1 LLDNYLHQRFRK
13 RKQASFGL
21 LYGLQIKEDIRQCF
35 SNKDRGGVFM
45 DSVDARLFIT
55 DREMILLLKSIL
67 DSINEG
73 VIACDSEGKI
83 IFYNRCLEKLEGRS
97 MAEILGKHLTE
108 VYEVTPE
115 NSEQL
120 TVLKTGKPILDENLN
135 YIANGKE
142 MHVVSSTFP
151 LKDKNATIA
160 VYSVSRDITGIRSL
174 LLRSI
179 DIQGKSRND
188 FGKETLKNGTKYC
201 FSDIVGTSNSI
212 SKVLSEAHKAAA
224 SSSPVLVY
232 GETGTGK
239 ELFVQGIHNAGI
251 NCKEP
256 FVAVNCA
263 AIPESLLESLLF
275 GTVRGAFTGAEHS
288 PGLFEQAGRG
298 TLYLDE
304 VNSMK
309 TSLQAKTL
317 RVLQEMKIRRVGAQN
332 ETPIHC
338 RVISSTNVDPWQ
350 CVEENKIRKDLFYR
364 LAVIQIYL
372 PPLRDHIEDLQSL
385 VDHFLTKYG
394 RIFGKQVTIVSDQL
408 LKVLKEHTWPG
419 NIRELEHLIENS
431 LAMMEEEDC
440 VLTIDK
446 IPQPLISRSNK
457 RFSKNLIGNKST
469 LAEILA
475 NVEKRTILNSLN
487 MHDWNVSRAA
497 KYIGIGRQNLQYR
510 MNKLGIRRPD
520 ITYVSD
526 QYDL

>member
-1 LLDNYLHQRFRK
+1 VD
-13 RKQASFGL
+13 SF
-21 LYGLQIKEDIRQCF
+21 
-35 SNKDRGGVFM
+35 
-45 DSVDARLFIT
+45 DAKLFIA
-55 DREMILLLKSIL
+55 DREMILLLNSIL

-83 IFYNRCLEKLEGRS
+83 ILYNRCLEKLEGRS
-97 MAEILGKHLTE
+97 RSDILGKHLTE
-108 VYEVTPE
+108 VYDVTPE

-120 TVLKTGKPILDENLN
+120 TSLKTKKPILDENLN

-151 LKDKNATIA
+151 FKDKNATIA

-179 DIQGKSRND
+179 DIQGKSRSD
-188 FGKETLKNGTKYC
+188 FGKETLKNGTKYN
-201 FSDIVGTSNSI
+201 FSDLVGNSKSI
-212 SKVLSEAHKAAA
+212 IKVLNEARKAAA

-251 NCKEP
+251 NCREP

-275 GTVRGAFTGAEHS
+275 GTVKGAFTGAEHS
-288 PGLFEQAGRG
+288 PGLFEQAGKG

-304 VNSMK
+304 VNSMA

-317 RVLQEMKIRRVGAQN
+317 RVLQEMKIRRLGAQN
-332 ETPIHC
+332 ETPIYC

-364 LAVIQIYL
+364 LAVIQIYI
-372 PPLRDHIEDLQSL
+372 PPLRDHLEDLKLL
-385 VDHFLTKYG
+385 VDHFLIKYG
-394 RIFGKQVTIVSDQL
+394 RIFGKQLTGVSDQL
-408 LKVLKEHTWPG
+408 LNVLREHTWPG

-440 VLTIDK
+440 FLTIDK

-457 RFSKNLIGNKST
+457 RFSKSLIGNTLT
-469 LAEILA
+469 LAEILVD
-475 NVEKRTILNSLN
+475 VEKKTILNSLN
-487 MHDWNVSRAA
+487 MHNWNVSHAA

-510 MNKLGIRRPD
+510 MNKLGIRRPEN
-520 ITYVSD
+520 TYSKD
-526 QYDL
+526 QNGL

>member
-1 LLDNYLHQRFRK
+1 
-13 RKQASFGL
+13 
-21 LYGLQIKEDIRQCF
+21 
-35 SNKDRGGVFM
+35 M
-45 DSVDARLFIT
+45 DSFDAKNIIS

-83 IFYNRCLEKLEGRS
+83 ILYNRCLEKLEGRS
-97 MAEILGKHLTE
+97 RADILGKHLTE
-108 VYEVTPE
+108 VYDITTE

-120 TVLKTGKPILDENLN
+120 TALKTGKPILDENLN

-151 LKDKNATIA
+151 LKGKNATIA

-179 DIQGKSRND
+179 DIQGKSRDD
-188 FGKETLKNGTKYC
+188 FGKEILKNGTKYN
-201 FSDIVGTSNSI
+201 FSDIVGNSKSI
-212 SKVLSEAHKAAA
+212 IKVLNEAHKAAA
-224 SSSPVLVY
+224 SSSPVLIY

-251 NCKEP
+251 NYKEP

-263 AIPESLLESLLF
+263 AIPDSLLESLLF
-275 GTVRGAFTGAEHS
+275 GTVKGAFTGAEHS
-288 PGLFEQAGRG
+288 PGLFEQAGKG

-304 VNSMK
+304 VNSMA

-350 CVEENKIRKDLFYR
+350 CVEENAIRKDLFYR
-364 LAVIQIYL
+364 LAVIQIFL
-372 PPLRDHIEDLQSL
+372 PPLREHIDDLKSL
-385 VDHFLTKYG
+385 TDHFLTKYG
-394 RIFGKQVTIVSDQL
+394 RIFGKQVTGISDQL
-408 LKVLKEHTWPG
+408 ITILKEHTWPG

-431 LAMMEEEDC
+431 LAMMEKEEC
-440 VLTIDK
+440 VLTIDDM
-446 IPQPLISRSNK
+446 PQSLIFRSNN
-457 RFSKNLIGNKST
+457 RFSKNLIGKRST

-475 NVEKRTILNSLN
+475 NVEKRTILNALN
-487 MHDWNVSRAA
+487 EHDWNVSRAA

-510 MNKLGIRRPD
+510 MNKLGISRMEHKN
-520 ITYVSD
+520 SEN
-526 QYDL
+526 QYGF